1 MYISATLTHPDPVLG
16 FHPPAPLH
24 GNGVVV
30 VLDVGG
36 FRLMANNPA
45 NPPAPAVVVVGGDVH
60 GVTVDGSLPMAK
72 NLAGVLDA
80 VRDKMT
86 NTLTRK

>member
-30 VLDVGG
+30 LDFGD
-36 FRLMANNPA
+36 FRLIANNPA
-45 NPPAPAVVVVGGDVH
+45 NPPAVVGDVVDVLR
-60 GVTVDGSLPMAK
+60 VTVDGSLPMA
-72 NLAGVLDA
+72 NSLAGVLEA
-80 VRDKMT
+80 VRDKMI
-86 NTLTRK
+86 NILARK